1 MPSWTL
7 DGGATTARR
16 ASTGG
21 IPLTERNMLGC
32 PLRRANIWGG
42 SCNIAIKSRRSRS
55 LAPTRRRAEG
65 VGELSREAEIAAK
78 RPYGLRLRKLML
90 KPDLQNT
97 EHGLDP
103 EVLRNAGSKVVAVCC
118 AATSSVI
125 VPLAAL
131 QFFLRARRPR
141 SRCGSKTPIYCCI
154 LIDSIYF
161 SWKRKRHE
169 NCMVEDGND

>member
-90 KPDLQNT
+90 KPDL
-97 EHGLDP
+97 P
-103 EVLRNAGSKVVAVCC
+103 EDRARAGSRRPAQRGEQGRSRLLCRNVFSHCTSCC
-118 AATSSVI
+118 AAIFS
-125 VPLAAL
+125 
-131 QFFLRARRPR
+131 ARQAP
-141 SRCGSKTPIYCCI
+141 P
-154 LIDSIYF
+154 
-161 SWKRKRHE
+161 
-169 NCMVEDGND
+169 